1 MAYELLD
8 DTPKGRY
15 EVIDTP
21 TGGGASGSW
30 DASPMSRTERFKQGL
45 KDPINGGAQLLTNFL
60 PKGIV
65 DAGNSANNW
74 LADKTGLV
82 GRLPEGGVDQQVR
95 ENEAQYQAR
104 RGDTGLDAY
113 RLLGNVANPANVAV
127 AARLP
132 QAASLLGRVGVGAGG
147 GALSGLLNPV
157 TEGDFNSEKAKQVGV
172 GAAFG
177 GAVPALTSGLAR
189 MVSPNASTNP
199 NLALLKAEGVK
210 PTVGQSLGGWAN
222 SLEEKAKIFPVVG
235 DMITRARA
243 GANEQF
249 NNAAINRATAPL
261 GVKIQGSGQKAINE
275 ASDLVSQAYNA
286 SDAMLGGFKVDQTA
300 QTELARLAKMAAA
313 LPKNEQKVFNSNLQ
327 NIQSSLSPNGSLLAD
342 SYGTLKSK
350 IGKDAADFMGSTDA
364 YQKKLGNALTEMQSI
379 LANNAKRANP
389 QAGALRDK
397 ADEAFANLVRVQ
409 GASVGGKLKEGVFTP
424 GQLLTAVRGADKSV
438 RDNATARGT
447 ALMQDLGNAG
457 QSVLGNVVPSSGTS
471 ERLMLGGTALGGA
484 YAVNPAIATG
494 LIGGAAM
501 YTSPM
506 QNLLRGAVSSRPNFA
521 QPVSKFIRESSP
533 YLVPTGAQ
541 FGLGLL
547 D

>member
-1 MAYELLD
+1 LL
-8 DTPKGRY
+8 P
-15 EVIDTP
+15 
-21 TGGGASGSW
+21 
-30 DASPMSRTERFKQGL
+30 Q
-45 KDPINGGAQLLTNFL
+45 
-60 PKGIV
+60 GIV
-65 DAGNSANNW
+65 QAGNTANNW

-82 GRLPEGGVDQQVR
+82 GRLPSGGVDQQVR
-95 ENEAQYQAR
+95 EQEAQYQAR

-113 RLLGNVANPANVAV
+113 RLLGNVANPANIAI
-127 AARLP
+127 ASRLP
-132 QAASLLGRVGVGAGG
+132 QAASLAGRVGVGAGG

-157 TEGDFNSEKAKQVGV
+157 TEGDFNSEKSKQVGL

-177 GAVPALTSGLAR
+177 GAIPAVTGGLAR
-189 MVSPNASTNP
+189 VVSPNASTNP
-199 NLALLKAEGVK
+199 SLTLLKAEGVK

-222 SLEEKAKIFPVVG
+222 TVEEKLQSLPFTG
-235 DMITRARA
+235 DMITRARS

-261 GVKIQGSGQKAINE
+261 GVKIQGSGQQAINE
-275 ASDLVSQAYNA
+275 ASDLVSKAYNA
-286 SDAMLGGFKVDQTA
+286 SDSLLGGFKVDKTA
-300 QTELARLAKMAAA
+300 QTELARLAKMAAE

-350 IGKDAADFMGSTDA
+350 IGKDAADFMGSNDA

-379 LANNAKRANP
+379 LVNNAKRANP
-389 QAGALRDK
+389 EAGALRDK

-409 GASVGGKLKEGVFTP
+409 AASVGAKGKEGVFTP
-424 GQLLTAVRGADKSV
+424 GQLLTAVRGSDKSV

-457 QSVLGNVVPSSGTS
+457 QSVLGNKVPNSGTAD
-471 ERLMLGGTALGGA
+471 RLMLGGAGLGA
-484 YAVNPAIATG
+484 YAVNPAIPAS
-494 LIGGAAM
+494 LLGGAAM

-521 QPVSKFIRESSP
+521 KPTAQSISNIAP
-533 YLVPTGAQ
+533 YLIPAGAQ
-541 FGLGLL
+541 TGMGLL
-547 D
+547 DYP

>member
-1 MAYELLD
+1 M
-8 DTPKGRY
+8 
-15 EVIDTP
+15 
-21 TGGGASGSW
+21 
-30 DASPMSRTERFKQGL
+30 ERFTQGL
-45 KDPINGGAQLLTNFL
+45 KDPINGGAQLLTNLL
-60 PKGIV
+60 PKGVV

-95 ENEAQYQAR
+95 QQEVQYQAR
-104 RGDTGLDAY
+104 RGDTGLDGY
-113 RLLGNVANPANVAV
+113 RLLGNVASPANVAV
-127 AARLP
+127 ASRLP
-132 QAASLLGRVGVGAGG
+132 QAASLAGRVGVSAGG

-157 TEGDFNSEKAKQVGV
+157 TEGDFNSEKSKQVGL
-172 GAAFG
+172 GAVFG
-177 GAVPALTSGLAR
+177 GAIPAVTGGLAR
-189 MVSPNASTNP
+189 VVSPNASTNP

-235 DMITRARA
+235 DMISRARSN
-243 GANEQF
+243 ANDQF

-286 SDAMLGGFKVDQTA
+286 SDALLGGFKVDQTA
-300 QTELARLAKMAAA
+300 QSELARLAKMAAV
-313 LPKNEQKVFNSNLQ
+313 LPKNEQKVFNNNLQ

-350 IGKDAADFMGSTDA
+350 IGKDAADFMGSNDA

-379 LANNAKRANP
+379 LVNNAKRANP
-389 QAGALRDK
+389 EAGALRDK

-457 QSVLGNVVPSSGTS
+457 QSVLGNVVPSSGTA
-471 ERLMLGGTALGGA
+471 ERMMLGGTALGGA
-484 YAVNPAIATG
+484 YALNPAIPAS
-494 LIGGAAM
+494 LLGGAAM

-506 QNLLRGAVSSRPNFA
+506 QSLLRGAVSSRPNFA
-521 QPVSKFIRESSP
+521 KPTAQSIRDIAPYFIP
-533 YLVPTGAQ
+533 AGAQ
-541 FGLGLL
+541 FGNGLL